1 MSQELDYPP
10 ENFPESPGQ
19 GTAGRR
25 GLSGRGL
32 IVGGVACR
40 GGAGARTRVLET
52 EARGDGKG
60 LEGKSVNWGEEAGHE
75 LLSPSRS
82 CDLFSEE

>member
-1 MSQELDYPP
+1 M
-10 ENFPESPGQ
+10 
-19 GTAGRR
+19 
-25 GLSGRGL
+25 
-32 IVGGVACR
+32 GGVACR